1 MINRELIRL
10 KIVQV
15 VYAYYV
21 NEGKAIET
29 TEKELFHSLSQSYEL
44 YQQLLLLI
52 ISIHNVAIQSV
63 EAQKARAKMMNDGA
77 EVSTKFANNRFA
89 AQLKA
94 NKQLLKYRENLQNP
108 WLEEE
113 DYLRRLYHNITL
125 RDFFVDY
132 MTSKESSYEEDRELW
147 RKIYRNVLCNNDEL
161 DDILEGRSLY
171 WNDDKAIVDTFVLKT
186 IKRFQEENGSAQE
199 LLPEFSSEEDKAFA
213 STILRNA
220 LGNADFYH
228 KLISEQTKNWELSRI
243 ARMDLVIMQ
252 VALAEIMSIPDIPV
266 SVSINEYVEI
276 TKAYSTPRSGAYVNG
291 MLDATYKR
299 LAREGK
305 IADKTME
312 NNKRQ

>member
-21 NEGKAIET
+21 NGGKAIET

-52 ISIHNVAIQSV
+52 ISIHNVANSSV
-63 EAQKARAKMMNDGA
+63 EAQKARAKMMSGGA
-77 EVSTKFANNRFA
+77 EVSTKFADNRFA

-94 NKQLLKYRENLQNP
+94 NEQLLKYRENLQNP

-125 RDFFVDY
+125 RDFYVDY
-132 MTSKESSYEEDRELW
+132 MASKESSYEEDRELW

-161 DDILEGRSLY
+161 DEILEGLNLY
-171 WNDDKAIVDTFVLKT
+171 WNDDKAIIDTFVLKT
-186 IKRFQEENGSAQE
+186 IKRFKEENGGAQE
-199 LLPEFSSEEDKAFA
+199 LLPEFDSEEDKTFA

-220 LGNADFYH
+220 LENANYYH

-252 VALAEIMSIPDIPV
+252 VALAEIMSVPDIPV
-266 SVSINEYVEI
+266 GVSINEYVDI

-291 MLDATYKR
+291 MLDATVKR

-305 IADKTME
+305 ITDKTTE
-312 NNKRQ
+312 HNKQ

>member
-63 EAQKARAKMMNDGA
+63 EAQKARAKMMNEGA
-77 EVSTKFANNRFA
+77 EVSTKFADNRFA
-89 AQLKA
+89 AQLKE
-94 NKQLLKYRENLQNP
+94 NEQLLKYRENLRNP

-113 DYLRRLYHNITL
+113 DWLRRLYNNITL
-125 RDFFVDY
+125 RDFYTDY
-132 MTSKESSYEEDRELW
+132 MASKEGSYEEDREVW

-161 DDILEGRSLY
+161 DDILEGRNLY
-171 WNDDKAIVDTFVLKT
+171 WNDDKAIIDTFVLKT
-186 IKRFQEENGSAQE
+186 IRRFQEENGSRQE
-199 LLPEFSSEEDKAFA
+199 LLPEFNSEDDKVFA
-213 STILRNA
+213 STVLRNA
-220 LGNADFYH
+220 LENADYYH
-228 KLISEQTKNWELSRI
+228 KLISEQTKNWELNRI

-252 VALAEIMSIPDIPV
+252 VALAEIMSVPDIPV

-291 MLDATYKR
+291 MLDATFKR
-299 LAREGK
+299 LTREGK

-312 NNKRQ
+312 NNK